1 MSDSLV
7 VKSKIKDYAKID
19 DKPLNVSMDFGDA
32 LSKRVE
38 QIIKDACKRAKSNGR
53 NTVMVKDL

>member
-19 DKPLNVSMDFGDA
+19 DKPLNVSMDLGDA
-32 LSKRVE
+32 LSKKVE
-38 QIIKDACKRAKSNGR
+38 QIVKDACKRAKANGR